1 MAKKAESADKGK
13 KQEREELDVTVGSV
27 FEDKGVTWFVKD
39 GQVCEGCMKSGEKC
53 FWRDSPQATACRHC
67 NLNKKMCE
75 VGAGKEGS
83 EAGPSKKR
91 KVAAKGKG
99 KEKEKLELESGLG
112 VDAGALLEEMRGMRE
127 EMEGLRAEF
136 RSLADIGKAVV
147 RLLKMANRNVEFI
160 ADQMDSGSDVEDGA
174 GGVESGV
181 GGEKT
186 VGVEVAEDVAE
197 ETLQ

>member
-1 MAKKAESADKGK
+1 
-13 KQEREELDVTVGSV
+13 
-27 FEDKGVTWFVKD
+27 
-39 GQVCEGCMKSGEKC
+39 
-53 FWRDSPQATACRHC
+53 
-67 NLNKKMCE
+67 
-75 VGAGKEGS
+75 
-83 EAGPSKKR
+83 
-91 KVAAKGKG
+91 
-99 KEKEKLELESGLG
+99 
-112 VDAGALLEEMRGMRE
+112 
-127 EMEGLRAEF
+127 MEGLRAEF

-174 GGVESGV
+174 GGAESGVGGVESGV